1 MRQNKAVRDNVR
13 DYLTKQL
20 EQGEI
25 QLDKTINLARL
36 GRQLG
41 VSVTPIRE
49 ALTQLEHVGIVKSL
63 PNRGFVVADLK
74 IAEAKDLYKTVADLQ
89 VLALENC
96 EIGALDIPKLKKQLL
111 TLQRAHT
118 ISQRLKEHFNFHRM
132 LTSNASPLI
141 LDILKNLWIRIL
153 FYEQHYITD
162 AAFYENVDNQ
172 NEAIIQAIEDD
183 NLPTALLILKMNWLQ
198 TLDHLVA
205 QMILNQNVHFDDL
218 SQHENKVEQQI
229 DILDVFTP

>member
-1 MRQNKAVRDNVR
+1 MANQTAVRDNVR
-13 DYLTKQL
+13 DYLTQQL

-25 QLDKTINLARL
+25 QLNKTINLAQLARRL
-36 GRQLG
+36 R

-74 IAEAKDLYKTVADLQ
+74 ISEAKDLYKTVADLQ

-96 EIGALDIPKLKKQLL
+96 EISDLDIANLKKQLL

-118 ISQRLKEHFNFHRM
+118 LSKRLKEHFQFHRM
-132 LTSNASPLI
+132 LTSQASPLI

-172 NEAIIQAIEDD
+172 NEAIIHAIEDD

-205 QMILNQNVHFDDL
+205 RMVLTQQVDFDEVSQAEAL
-218 SQHENKVEQQI
+218 SKQQI
-229 DILDVFTP
+229 DN